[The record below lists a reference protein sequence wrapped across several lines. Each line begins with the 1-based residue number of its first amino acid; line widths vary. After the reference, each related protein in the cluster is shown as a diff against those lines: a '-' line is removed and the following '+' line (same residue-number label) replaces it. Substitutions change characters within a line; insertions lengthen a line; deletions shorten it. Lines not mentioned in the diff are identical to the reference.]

1 MIEGKRRFFGG
12 SIVQTVLLVT
22 ALSID
27 VFLACMACGTEKIRI
42 KNEAAGTIS
51 GICSGVL
58 LLSLLAGGCLGEI
71 VRERDRTFLC
81 FLGFLLIGLYKL
93 SEYTIKVYIRKNKFL
108 CKCVKI
114 TFSQLNFILSIY
126 NDPVVADKDRSSVMS
141 VSEAVFFALA
151 MSLDGLFGGIS
162 AGFLELNI
170 LLTVGLNFAVGFL
183 AVKAGSGLGMRLAAR
198 KEWDLSWLGGVLFLV
213 LAFAKLC

>member
-1 MIEGKRRFFGG
+1 
-12 SIVQTVLLVT
+12 
-22 ALSID
+22 
-27 VFLACMACGTEKIRI
+27 
-42 KNEAAGTIS
+42 
-51 GICSGVL
+51 
-58 LLSLLAGGCLGEI
+58 
-71 VRERDRTFLC
+71 
-81 FLGFLLIGLYKL
+81 
-93 SEYTIKVYIRKNKFL
+93 
-108 CKCVKI
+108 
-114 TFSQLNFILSIY
+114 
-126 NDPVVADKDRSSVMS
+126 MS

-162 AGFLELNI
+162 AGFLKRNI